1 MPEMSHL
8 DKYKFRRDLE
18 EIEQAAGRG
27 TELVSVCVPPDK
39 QISDVA
45 NYLRGEYSQSSNIKS
60 QSTRKHVQGAIE
72 SILQRL
78 KYYKQPPPNGRV
90 FFTGH
95 KAIGADQ
102 TAMVAFVFEPPEP
115 VPSFLYRCD
124 SKFFTEHLHEML
136 VERQTY
142 GLVVIDQGEATLGLL
157 RGKRI
162 EMLKN
167 VQSLVPRKH
176 RMGGESAR
184 RVERLPEIAIHEF
197 FKKIGD
203 LMTEAFLNRELRGI
217 LVGGPGYTK
226 EQFVGGGYLHH
237 ELAKKILTPSFDVG
251 YTDENGLREVVG
263 VARDTLKDL
272 DLMREKDLL
281 ERLMQEI
288 RKPDGGLATYG
299 EAQVRHALELGAV
312 DTLLV
317 SEGLR
322 RSRAKLRCG
331 NCGRESEAT
340 VEDAKPLDPCSNCGE
355 DKMAVQDRRDV
366 VVEFTERATT
376 MGTRVELVS
385 RESEEG
391 ELLLRAFGG
400 LAAILRYRVT

>member
-1 MPEMSHL
+1 ML
-8 DKYKFRRDLE
+8 DRRLRAFQQTAR
-18 EIEQAAGRG
+18 IEHVHQAAADRA
-27 TELVSVCVPPDK
+27 ELGDRARAARADRRPVHEAV
-39 QISDVA
+39 DVVD
-45 NYLRGEYSQSSNIKS
+45 R
-60 QSTRKHVQGAIE
+60 
-72 SILQRL
+72 
-78 KYYKQPPPNGRV
+78 QPE
-90 FFTGH
+90 
-95 KAIGADQ
+95 AIG
-102 TAMVAFVFEPPEP
+102 
-115 VPSFLYRCD
+115 
-124 SKFFTEHLHEML
+124 
-136 VERQTY
+136 
-142 GLVVIDQGEATLGLL
+142 
-157 RGKRI
+157 
-162 EMLKN
+162 
-167 VQSLVPRKH
+167 
-176 RMGGESAR
+176 
-184 RVERLPEIAIHEF
+184 
-197 FKKIGD
+197 
-203 LMTEAFLNRELRGI
+203 
-217 LVGGPGYTK
+217 
-226 EQFVGGGYLHH
+226 
-237 ELAKKILTPSFDVG
+237 
-251 YTDENGLREVVG
+251 VVG